1 MVRKNTFLRLILI
14 LGKLADFPS
23 RTTAKKE
30 LFIVKGKS
38 AMGSTKQ
45 GGGAMQADNTA
56 PAGED
61 TERRVRGAQED
72 LLEQGSE
79 GADICVGTGQD
90 GVGAGRA
97 GAAV

>member
-45 GGGAMQADNTA
+45 EGSMQTGNTA

-61 TERRVRGAQED
+61 TERRLQGAQLD
-72 LLEQGSE
+72 LLTRTKS
-79 GADICVGTGQD
+79 
-90 GVGAGRA
+90 
-97 GAAV
+97 